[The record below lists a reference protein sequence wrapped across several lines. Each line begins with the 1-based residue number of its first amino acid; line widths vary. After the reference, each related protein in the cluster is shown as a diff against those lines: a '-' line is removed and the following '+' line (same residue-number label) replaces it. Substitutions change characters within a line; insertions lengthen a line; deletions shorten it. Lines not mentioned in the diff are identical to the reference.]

1 MCDQKFK
8 FCENQPTDVNY
19 PNLSDAE
26 AGNDIK
32 SVKKLSPLTAKKNQT
47 KVKRKSMLFVD
58 NLTLVIL
65 ILIVNPVH
73 LTRQTTVKL

>member
-32 SVKKLSPLTAKKNQT
+32 SVKKLSPLTAKK
-47 KVKRKSMLFVD
+47 K
-58 NLTLVIL
+58 I
-65 ILIVNPVH
+65 
-73 LTRQTTVKL
+73 RQK